1 MVRQAVFKSIIHR
14 SDSFPGRSDMQAIL
28 RRRAA
33 FVVELARR
41 LHQYG
46 TTASRFEMAVAEVAA
61 TLDLRAEVWSSPTA
75 IILSFYDPDD
85 GEDGLATL
93 TQVLRVPPGDVNLRK
108 LCAVDRIA
116 DQVIAGDVD
125 VSEGR
130 QLLRQVDEPM
140 TMAWRVAIIF
150 SYGLAAACVA
160 VLLRATLADA
170 VVAGLLGLIGGAL
183 AVAGGTRP
191 RLAMAV
197 EALSAFLSTTLAIAI
212 SALVVPIAVKPV
224 VLASLI
230 VLIPGMSLTT
240 AIRELST
247 QQLMSGTAR
256 LAGATAS
263 LLKLAFGVVA
273 AASLCSLF
281 GLEAGHG
288 ALSPTIPWIEWP
300 AVLLASLAFAI
311 LFQAARR
318 DWLVVMAAVA
328 VGYTVSRFSGLGFG
342 PTAGVFAGGLVLGAA
357 SNAWA
362 RWAGRPGAMIR
373 EPGVILL
380 VPGSVGF
387 RSMSFLMEQ
396 AIGPGANTGM
406 LLVKLLVGLVAG
418 LLIGD
423 LLISPRRN
431 L

>member
-1 MVRQAVFKSIIHR
+1 
-14 SDSFPGRSDMQAIL
+14 MQNTL
-28 RRRAA
+28 RRRTG
-33 FVVELARR
+33 FVIELARR

-46 TTASRFEMAVAEVAA
+46 TSASRFELAVAQAA
-61 TLDLRAEVWSSPTA
+61 ASLGLRAEVWSSPTA

-85 GEDGLATL
+85 GEDGLATH
-93 TQVLRVPPGDVNLRK
+93 TQVLRLPPGDVNLRK
-108 LCAVDRIA
+108 LCMVDRIA
-116 DQVIAGDVD
+116 DRVIAGEVD
-125 VSEGR
+125 VGEGR
-130 QLLRQVDEPM
+130 QLLRQLDEPM
-140 TMAWRVAIIF
+140 TMAWHVAIVA

-160 VLLRATLADA
+160 VLLRVAPPGA
-170 VVAGLLGLIGGAL
+170 VVAGVLGTLGGAM
-183 AVAGGTRP
+183 AVAGTTRP
-191 RLAMAV
+191 RLALAV
-197 EALSAFLSTTLAIAI
+197 EAVSAFVSTTLAIVI
-212 SALVVPIAVKPV
+212 SALVLPIAVKPV
-224 VLASLI
+224 ILASLI

-240 AIRELST
+240 AVRELST
-247 QQLMSGTAR
+247 QQLMSGMAR

-281 GLEAGHG
+281 GLEPGHA
-288 ALSPTIPWIEWP
+288 ALAPNVAWIEWP
-300 AVLLASLAFAI
+300 AVVVAALAFAI

-318 DWLVVMAAVA
+318 DWLVVAGAVVA
-328 VGYTVSRFSGLGFG
+328 GYTVARFSGLGFG
-342 PTAGVFAGGLVLGAA
+342 PAAGVFAGGLVLGAA

-362 RWAGRPGAMIR
+362 RWAQRPGAMIR
-373 EPGVILL
+373 EPGIILL

-387 RSMSFLMEQ
+387 RSMSYLMEQ
-396 AIGPGANTGM
+396 AIGPGADTGM

>member
-1 MVRQAVFKSIIHR
+1 
-14 SDSFPGRSDMQAIL
+14 MQAIS
-28 RRRAA
+28 RRRAS

-46 TTASRFEMAVAEVAA
+46 TTASRFELAIAEVAA
-61 TLDLRAEVWSSPTA
+61 SFELRAEVWSSPTA

-93 TQVLRVPPGDVNLRK
+93 TQVLRLPPGDVNLRK

-116 DQVIAGDVD
+116 DQVIAGEVD

-130 QLLRQVDEPM
+130 QLLRQMDEPM
-140 TMAWRVAIIF
+140 SMKWRLAIVF

-160 VLLRATLADA
+160 ILLRTAMADA
-170 VVAGLLGLIGGAL
+170 AVAGLLGLIGGAL

-191 RLAMAV
+191 RLTIAV
-197 EALSAFLSTTLAIAI
+197 EALSAFLSTALAIVI
-212 SALVVPIAVKPV
+212 SAFVVPIAVKPV

-247 QQLMSGTAR
+247 QHLMSGAAR

-281 GLEAGHG
+281 GLHAGHA
-288 ALSPTIPWIEWP
+288 ALLPAAPWIEWP

-318 DWLVVMAAVA
+318 DWLIVMASVA

-342 PTAGVFAGGLVLGAA
+342 PVAGVFAGGLALGAA

-373 EPGVILL
+373 EPGIILL

-387 RSMSFLMEQ
+387 RSMSYLMEQ

-423 LLISPRRN
+423 LLIPPRRN

>member
-1 MVRQAVFKSIIHR
+1 MQSIGMAATLCILHKG
-14 SDSFPGRSDMQAIL
+14 PDMQTAL
-28 RRRAA
+28 RRRAG

-46 TTASRFEMAVAEVAA
+46 TSASRFEVAVAQVAA
-61 TLDLRAEVWSSPTA
+61 SLDLRAEVWSSPTA

-93 TQVLRVPPGDVNLRK
+93 TQVLRLPPGDVNLRN

-116 DQVIAGDVD
+116 DQVIAGEVD

-130 QLLRQVDEPM
+130 LLLRQLDAPM
-140 TMAWRVAIIF
+140 SMRWRLALVF

-160 VLLRATLADA
+160 VLLRTATADA
-170 VVAGLLGLIGGAL
+170 MVAGLLGTIGGAL
-183 AVAGGTRP
+183 AVAGTAHP
-191 RLAMAV
+191 RLALAV
-197 EALSAFLSTTLAIAI
+197 EALSAFLSTVLAIAI
-212 SALVVPIAVKPV
+212 SAMLVPIAVKPV

-247 QQLMSGTAR
+247 QQLMSGMAR

-273 AASLCSLF
+273 AASLCSLL
-281 GLEAGHG
+281 GLSAGHA
-288 ALSPTIPWIEWP
+288 ALLPMANWIEWP

-318 DWLVVMAAVA
+318 DWPVVMAAV
-328 VGYTVSRFSGLGFG
+328 VIGYTVSRFCGLGFG
-342 PTAGVFAGGLVLGAA
+342 PTAGVFAGGLVLGAL

-362 RWAGRPGAMIR
+362 RWVGRPGAMIR

>member
-1 MVRQAVFKSIIHR
+1 
-14 SDSFPGRSDMQAIL
+14 MQEL
-28 RRRAA
+28 LKRRAG
-33 FVVELARR
+33 FVVELARQ

-46 TTASRFEMAVAEVAA
+46 TSASRFELAVTQAA
-61 TLDLRAEVWSSPTA
+61 ASLDLRAEVWSSPTA

-93 TQVLRVPPGDVNLRK
+93 TQVLRLPPGDVNLRK
-108 LCAVDRIA
+108 LCMVDDIA
-116 DQVIAGDVD
+116 DQVIAGAVD
-125 VSEGR
+125 VREGR
-130 QLLRQVDEPM
+130 RLLRKLDEPM
-140 TMAWRVAIIF
+140 SRKWHVALVA

-160 VLLRATLADA
+160 VLLRVAWPGAL
-170 VVAGLLGLIGGAL
+170 VAGVLGTLGGAM
-183 AVAGGTRP
+183 AVAGATRP
-191 RLAMAV
+191 RLALAV
-197 EALSAFLSTTLAIAI
+197 EAVSAFVSTVLAIVV
-212 SALVVPIAVKPV
+212 SALLWPIAVKPV

-240 AIRELST
+240 AVRELST
-247 QQLMSGTAR
+247 QQLMSGMAR

-281 GLEAGHG
+281 GLA
-288 ALSPTIPWIEWP
+288 ASDAAFAPNVIWIEWP
-300 AVLLASLAFAI
+300 AVVVAAFAFAV

-318 DWLVVMAAVA
+318 DWLVVASAVVVGYAVA
-328 VGYTVSRFSGLGFG
+328 RFSGLGFG

-362 RWAGRPGAMIR
+362 RWAQRPGAMIR
-373 EPGVILL
+373 EPGIILL

-387 RSMSFLMEQ
+387 RSLSYLMEQ